1 MGFSHLPGTPK
12 HLPPPYP
19 VAILCNGRSCLG
31 SPTLCSLEDSSLM
44 PIYFLFFRGIL
55 LVPASCLFSCCC
67 PPPEGSPWPYLPT
80 WGPME
85 RKRDLGL
92 GLSSILVWIMV
103 WIWANY
109 LTFLSLSFPLVNEEN
124 RASITGCYE
133 RSDETMYK
141 QGLYRKASWPRSV
154 QVLAL
159 QHLCWLPPPIHIFL
173 LSNSFCNYYLY
184 QRLNNLI

>member
-1 MGFSHLPGTPK
+1 MGTVPAFMGFSHLPGTPK

-31 SPTLCSLEDSSLM
+31 SPTLCSLEDRRLDAYLFPLFLRHPAYSSL
-44 PIYFLFFRGIL
+44 LSL
-55 LVPASCLFSCCC
+55 LLLLPSTRRL
-67 PPPEGSPWPYLPT
+67 SPWPYLPT

-85 RKRDLGL
+85 TKRDLGL
-92 GLSSILVWIMV
+92 GLSLTLVWIMV
-103 WIWANY
+103 WIWANE

-141 QGLYRKASWPRSV
+141 QGLY
-154 QVLAL
+154 
-159 QHLCWLPPPIHIFL
+159 I
-173 LSNSFCNYYLY
+173 
-184 QRLNNLI
+184 